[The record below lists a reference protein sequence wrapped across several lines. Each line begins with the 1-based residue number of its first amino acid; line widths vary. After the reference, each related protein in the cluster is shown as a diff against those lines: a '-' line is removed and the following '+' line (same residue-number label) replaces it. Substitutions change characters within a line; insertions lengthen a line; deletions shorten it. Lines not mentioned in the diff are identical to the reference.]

1 MRWTTCAAPSYL
13 AQHGEPAHPNELGR
27 HECLGW
33 LQRPSRKVVPWRFV
47 EAGEP
52 LSLAPHG
59 GLVWDSLDPLV
70 EAACAGMGIVQ
81 AADFAVRALC
91 DRGTLRPLLE
101 PFAADG
107 PPLWLVYPHRQHAPA
122 RIKAFGDFVAALLAG
137 PGSA

>member
-1 MRWTTCAAPSYL
+1 
-13 AQHGEPAHPNELGR
+13 
-27 HECLGW
+27 
-33 LQRPSRKVVPWRFV
+33 
-47 EAGEP
+47 
-52 LSLAPHG
+52 
-59 GLVWDSLDPLV
+59 
-70 EAACAGMGIVQ
+70 MGIVQ